1 MTTITVTVN
10 GPKVTMQANIAP
22 RENTADMSPPEYL
35 EAVQKLQLEGFLA
48 DKVMGLLETG
58 LDNLKVELKRQT
70 ELAQW
75 AAKQMGEKGS
85 LGRN

>member
-10 GPKVTMQANIAP
+10 GPKITMQATIAP

-48 DKVMGLLETG
+48 DKVMDLLKTG
-58 LDNLKVELKRQT
+58 VDNLKVELTRQT
-70 ELAQW
+70 ELAQR
-75 AAKQMGEKGS
+75 AAKRRGEKGS

>member
-10 GPKVTMQANIAP
+10 GPKITMQATIAP

-48 DKVMGLLETG
+48 DKVMDLLKTG
-58 LDNLKVELKRQT
+58 VDNLKVELKRQT
-70 ELAQW
+70 ELAQRS
-75 AAKQMGEKGS
+75 AKRMWGEGES
-85 LGRN
+85 GED